1 MKKCKRIFPHIT
13 LILSLMVL
21 TFFVIDRFNEF
32 MAFMTSELSKW
43 VIAAL
48 ALSALVTSIRL
59 ILVDNGV
66 RGSYHRQ
73 EAVQAAAEEAVE
85 PAEPI
90 EPAASTEALPPEP
103 TEPTKPTEPTETTEP
118 VEPEAEEKDAGP
130 A

>member
-73 EAVQAAAEEAVE
+73 EAAQAAAEEAFE

-103 TEPTKPTEPTETTEP
+103 AEPTETPEP
-118 VEPEAEEKDAGP
+118 VEPKAEEKDAGP

>member
-1 MKKCKRIFPHIT
+1 MKKCKRVFPHIT

-90 EPAASTEALPPEP
+90 DPAASTEALPPE
-103 TEPTKPTEPTETTEP
+103 PTEPTETTEP